1 MDIKKQ
7 ILDHISVHGPSSGV
21 AIAEML
27 GVSRQ
32 AVNRYMKA
40 LVEAGDLIKEGR
52 TRGTLY
58 RFSEDTDSTE
68 GKTLRKRL
76 LLAGMEEDRV
86 FEEIGITLN
95 LQSELSEQGYEIVR
109 YAFTEILNNAIDH
122 SGSTHGELV
131 VEMQAYEL
139 SFSIRDFGVG
149 IFQNI
154 ADTCNLPDEYAALG
168 HLLKGKQTT
177 MPERHSGEG
186 LFFTSRIGDEVAIRS
201 HALALSFL
209 NSREDLI
216 TGEIPR
222 LKGTDVS
229 FTIKKQTKKSL
240 QKLFERYAP
249 EKYEYRFSRSRV
261 QVKLY
266 QRNYM
271 SRSEG
276 RRLVSGLHEFREIIF
291 DFQGVASIG
300 QAFSDEVFRLFPIR
314 HPDILIEVEHANP
327 AIVQMLKHVGVDN

>member
-1 MDIKKQ
+1 
-7 ILDHISVHGPSSGV
+7 
-21 AIAEML
+21 
-27 GVSRQ
+27 
-32 AVNRYMKA
+32 
-40 LVEAGDLIKEGR
+40 
-52 TRGTLY
+52 
-58 RFSEDTDSTE
+58 
-68 GKTLRKRL
+68 
-76 LLAGMEEDRV
+76 MEEDRV
-86 FEEIGITLN
+86 FDEIGISLN

-122 SGSTHGELV
+122 SGSTRGELV
-131 VEMQAYEL
+131 FDLQAYDL
-139 SFSIRDFGVG
+139 HFSISDFGVG

-154 ADTCNLPDEYAALG
+154 ADSCHLPDEYAALG

-186 LFFTSRIGDEVAIRS
+186 LFFTSKIGDEVSIRS
-201 HALALSFL
+201 HALTLSFL
-209 NSREDLI
+209 NSRKDLI

-240 QKLFERYAP
+240 QKLFEHYAP
-249 EKYEYRFSRSRV
+249 EKYEYIFSRTKV

-266 QRNYM
+266 QRTYM

-291 DFQGVASIG
+291 DFRGVASIG
-300 QAFSDEVFRLFPIR
+300 QAFSDEVFRLFPLR
-314 HPDILIEVEHANP
+314 HPDIRIEIAHANP
-327 AIVQMLKHVGVDN
+327 AIIQMLKHVGVDNTRRIVIDK